1 MANVT
6 IEDKN
11 GNTFTFN
18 DGDVDR
24 ISESITSEIDHS
36 PMPMGGSMQAYAY
49 DFNGVTK
56 RITVSGVLTA
66 ATSSRVNNGF
76 NIKTIK
82 EQKQYLESLMC
93 GNQTAMTFSSEYADE
108 STDTESSTNL
118 PYITT
123 FENTTVFIEKMDF
136 NHEAETPLA
145 LPFEISM
152 IVAR

>member
-6 IEDKN
+6 ITDKN

-18 DGDVDR
+18 DGDVER
-24 ISESITSEIDHS
+24 VSESITSEIDHS
-36 PMPMGGSMQAYAY
+36 PMPMGGSMQAYGY

-56 RITVSGVLTA
+56 RITISGVLTA
-66 ATSSRVNNGF
+66 ATTTRISGYD
-76 NIKTIK
+76 IKTIK

-108 STDTESSTNL
+108 SSNMESSTNL

-123 FENTTVFIEKMDF
+123 FTDTKVFIEKMDF

-152 IVAR
+152 IVAQ